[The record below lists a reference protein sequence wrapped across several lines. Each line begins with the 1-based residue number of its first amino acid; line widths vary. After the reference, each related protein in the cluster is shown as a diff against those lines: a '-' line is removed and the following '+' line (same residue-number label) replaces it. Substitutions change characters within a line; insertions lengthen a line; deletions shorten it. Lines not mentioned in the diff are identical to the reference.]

1 VDGKLLAFVGVLLVV
16 LAGVVGALVT
26 GVGPLPSGEAQAGA
40 DGDADAESFPT
51 ATPAAGSTGDGG
63 GGDGTTATVTPE
75 PPFAL
80 TIDAIEECGQTC
92 RDVTSSLINQQ
103 DTTARNVTVYT
114 RIFVGN
120 GTGGDVAW
128 QGRER
133 VGTLEA
139 GGTATATRRVDLS
152 YSEALAIQRNGGWIT
167 VQTTVETADRTVTF
181 SDRRQVA

>member
-40 DGDADAESFPT
+40 DGDAEPFPT

-63 GGDGTTATVTPE
+63 DGDGTTATATPT
-75 PPFAL
+75 PPFDLA
-80 TIDAIEECGQTC
+80 IDAIEECGQTC
-92 RDVTSSLINQQ
+92 RDVTSTLTNQQ

-152 YSEALAIQRNGGWIT
+152 YSEALAVQRNGGWIT

>member
-1 VDGKLLAFVGVLLVV
+1 MDGKLLAFVGVLLVV

-26 GVGPLPSGEAQAGA
+26 GFGPLPGGETE
-40 DGDADAESFPT
+40 ADAESFPT
-51 ATPAAGSTGDGG
+51 ATPAGGSTGAGG
-63 GGDGTTATVTPE
+63 GGDATTVTSTPT

-80 TIDAIEECGQTC
+80 AIDSIEECGQTC
-92 RDVTSSLINQQ
+92 RDVTSTLTNQQ
-103 DTTARNVTVYT
+103 DTTARDVTVHT

-128 QGRER
+128 RGRER

-139 GGTATATRRVDLS
+139 GGIATATRRVELS
-152 YSEALAIQRNGGWIT
+152 YSEALAVQRNGGWIT